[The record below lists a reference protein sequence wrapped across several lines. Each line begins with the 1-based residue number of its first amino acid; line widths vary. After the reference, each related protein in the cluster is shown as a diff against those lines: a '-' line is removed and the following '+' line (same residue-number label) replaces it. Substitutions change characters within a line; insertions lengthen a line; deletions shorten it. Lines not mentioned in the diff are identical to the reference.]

1 MNRRLKKRIALIV
14 ILLAIAAVFCF
25 RLTEAQEKRKSE
37 TTNSSS
43 SVTAFIGVN
52 LVPMDSERV
61 LENQT
66 VIVRD
71 GRIAEIGAANKIKVP
86 KDAVQIDGRGK
97 FLMPGLADMHA
108 HLQIG
113 AGTLDDAAG
122 QQLQLFLMNGVTTV
136 RNMIGKPE
144 HLLLRDRIN
153 KGELVAPTIFTAGA
167 PMIVNLIP
175 SPEAAV
181 KAVTEQKAA
190 GYDLLKVHEG
200 LSPETYQ
207 AIVETANK
215 VGIPFAGHVTATVG
229 LERALKAKQ
238 TSIEHLDGYIQ
249 FIIADNSPV
258 KPTGSQV
265 QLGEVLNYV
274 DEKKIP
280 AVIKATKD
288 ANVWNTPTLA
298 LFQII
303 VSPKKS
309 EDLLKLPELKYVPQK
324 VRDAFARQKQGTENI
339 PADEGEKYTRLRF
352 RLVRELEKAGAKLMI
367 GSDPGQM
374 FLVAG
379 FGTHKELESFVEA
392 GLTPFQALEAATK
405 NPAEYLSEFMKI
417 PNDFGVVKT
426 GNKADLLLLDANPL
440 QSVSNTE
447 KIAGVMTRGRWIS
460 KDEIQKT
467 LAAIAAKQESSPAA
481 K

>member
-1 MNRRLKKRIALIV
+1 MFV
-14 ILLAIAAVFCF
+14 CF
-25 RLTEAQEKRKSE
+25 MPCGSVSAQEVSQNNK
-37 TTNSSS
+37 TTVFVNV
-43 SVTAFIGVN
+43 SV
-52 LVPMDSERV
+52 VPMDSERV

-71 GRIAEIGAANKIKVP
+71 GRISEVGAANVIKVP
-86 KDAVQIDGRGK
+86 ADAEKVDGRGK
-97 FLMPGLADMHA
+97 FLIPGLADMHA
-108 HLQIG
+108 HLQTG

-144 HLLLRDRIN
+144 HLALRDKIN
-153 KGELVAPTIFTAGA
+153 SGALIGPRIFTAGA
-167 PMIVNLIP
+167 PMIVNFIP
-175 SPEAAV
+175 TPEAAV
-181 KAVTEQKAA
+181 KAVTDQKNA
-190 GYDLLKVHEG
+190 GYDLIKVHEG
-200 LSPETYQ
+200 ISPETYA

-229 LERALKAKQ
+229 LQRALDAHQ

-280 AVIKATKD
+280 AAINATKD

-298 LFQII
+298 LFEII
-303 VSPKKS
+303 VSPAKT
-309 EDLLKLPELKYVPQK
+309 EDLLKLPELQYVPQRA
-324 VRDAFARQKQGTENI
+324 RDSFAKQKQGTEGI
-339 PADEGEKYTRLRF
+339 PADEGEKYTQLRF
-352 RLVRELEKAGAKLMI
+352 RLVREMEKSGAKLLI

-379 FGTHKELESFVEA
+379 FGTHKELESFVRA

-405 NPAEYLSEFMKI
+405 NPAEYLSTFMKI
-417 PNDFGVVKT
+417 PNDFGTIKA
-426 GNKADLLLLDANPL
+426 GNRADLLLLDANPL
-440 QSVSNTE
+440 DSISNTE

-460 KDEIQKT
+460 KNEIQKT
-467 LAAIAAKQESSPAA
+467 LSAIADRQRAPTAQ
-481 K
+481 